1 MTILRFGQ
9 ILFIKQLQIGRKP
22 QYFASDMKY
31 YCSYV
36 PQNYEFIKVETAGE
50 KKNIGLI
57 TLNRPKALNA
67 LCEKLITELN
77 DAMLKFDTND
87 NIGAII
93 VTGSEKA
100 FAAGADIKEMK
111 NNTYAYN
118 IRNKF
123 LNNWNCISRISKP
136 VIAAVNGY
144 ALGGGCELAMMCDI
158 IYAGDTA
165 KFGQPEITIGTI
177 PGAGGTQRLTRVIG
191 KSKAM
196 EMVLTGE
203 QINAKEAEKNGLVSK
218 IFPANKLVAEA
229 IKLGEKIA
237 SHSQLIVAMA
247 KESVNIAYET
257 TLKEGLHFEK
267 KIFHGTFATDDR
279 KEGMTAFIEKRS
291 PKFNNQ

>member
-1 MTILRFGQ
+1 MNSLKWK
-9 ILFIKQLQIGRKP
+9 LL
-22 QYFASDMKY
+22 
-31 YCSYV
+31 
-36 PQNYEFIKVETAGE
+36 E

-77 DAMLKFDTND
+77 DAMLKFDTNN

-93 VTGSEKA
+93 ITGSEKA

-111 NNTYAYN
+111 NNTFAYN

-123 LNNWNCISRISKP
+123 LNNWNISEISKP

-177 PGAGGTQRLTRVIG
+177 PGAGGTQRLTRIIG

-196 EMVLTGE
+196 EMVLTGK
-203 QINAKEAEKNGLVSK
+203 QINAEEAEKNGLVSK
-218 IFPANKLVAEA
+218 IFPANKLIAEA

-267 KIFHGTFATDDR
+267 IYSMVHLQRMIER
-279 KEGMTAFIEKRS
+279 KG
-291 PKFNNQ
+291 